1 MIFVSFFAL
10 GLFMVSISPTP
21 INVQTIVLG
30 NVLAITPSDSL
41 QLIIIGAVTLTVLT
55 LIWKDLMLVFFDESH
70 ARTIGI
76 RATC

>member
-1 MIFVSFFAL
+1 
-10 GLFMVSISPTP
+10 MVSISPTP

-70 ARTIGI
+70 AR
-76 RATC
+76 RPSASAPTC